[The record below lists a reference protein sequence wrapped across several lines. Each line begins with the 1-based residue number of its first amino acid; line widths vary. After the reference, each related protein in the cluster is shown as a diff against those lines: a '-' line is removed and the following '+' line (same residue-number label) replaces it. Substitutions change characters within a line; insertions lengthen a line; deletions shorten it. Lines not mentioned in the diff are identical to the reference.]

1 MALRLFTGNDGSL
14 CRGMKSKFILLPAL
28 TAIAPLSAQASPPA
42 PEQILSDAARY
53 TVKINTLGDIGL
65 NKDEGG
71 SSSGTGF
78 LIDRKRGWILTNA
91 HVSSRSPAKIEVS
104 FKGRVPIR
112 AKRVH
117 IDAFIDLAVLQ
128 ISAEQIPQNAIE
140 AKLACAELPE
150 PGSSVF
156 AYGHPWGLS
165 FTASRGVISGLSWFF
180 PREQIQTD
188 AAINSG
194 NSGGPLISLTNGLV
208 VGINSATYRN
218 KDDDNA
224 TAIGLAEPLP
234 PICHV
239 IQLMRDGADTRVRML
254 PLVTSTSGDDLRPMV
269 AKTFAGGEAFQP
281 GDLITKIN
289 GQGSVRSLPD
299 LLDRLRGLDGMA
311 LITVERQGREVRV
324 RAPLIVKPDLLS
336 VKAIGLSGLIISEP
350 WRLDDQELNPEGNLV
365 VDWVETTKE
374 AGLTDVATGDN
385 IASVDGRSFH
395 RLDALYAYLETVP
408 DGQKVDF
415 IFYGYSDAPEFFR
428 EYRHVTLTKAG
439 LELISVRD

>member
-1 MALRLFTGNDGSL
+1 MALRLFTGNAGSL
-14 CRGMKSKFILLPAL
+14 CRGMKPKFTLLSAL
-28 TAIAPLSAQASPPA
+28 AALAPLSAQASPSA
-42 PEQILSDAARY
+42 PEQILSEAARY

-71 SSSGTGF
+71 SSTGTGF
-78 LIDRKRGWILTNA
+78 LIDRERGWILTNA

-104 FKGRVPIR
+104 FKGGEPIR
-112 AKRVH
+112 ATRVH

-128 ISAEQIPQNAIE
+128 IPAEQIAQNAIE

-150 PGSSVF
+150 PGTSVF

-180 PREQIQTD
+180 PSEQIQTD

-194 NSGGPLISLTNGLV
+194 NSGGPLISLSNGLV

-254 PLVTSTSGDDLRPMV
+254 PLATGTSGDDLRPRV

-289 GQGSVRSLPD
+289 GRGNVRSLPD

-311 LITVERQGREVRV
+311 LVTVERQGREVRV

-365 VDWVETTKE
+365 VDWVEMTKE
-374 AGLTDVATGDN
+374 AGLTDAATGDN
-385 IASVDGRSFH
+385 IASVDGRSFR
-395 RLDALYAYLETVP
+395 RLDALYAYLQTVP
-408 DGQKVDF
+408 DGQTVDF
-415 IFYGYSDAPEFFR
+415 IFYGYSGAPEFFR
-428 EYRHVTLTKAG
+428 EYRHVTLTKVG
-439 LELISVRD
+439 LKLISVRD